1 MGCGPSAIPEDL
13 SDAVIDISQVMVTVV
28 AIVLFEKCQNYNY
41 ILIYSN
47 KSQKIKIKM
56 KITRV
61 EILKIIPT
69 KTEVYHHKP
78 KSRTGW
84 DILTSRI

>member
-13 SDAVIDISQVMVTVV
+13 SDAVIDISQVMVMVTVV
-28 AIVLFEKCQNYNY
+28 VIVLFEKCQIYVN

-56 KITRV
+56 KITRI

-69 KTEVYHHKP
+69 EVYHHKA

-84 DILTSRI
+84 DILNCCK